1 LGQYI
6 LKKQIEDA
14 LKQLKKNAT
23 GRATGFVIGN
33 TSDFFTD
40 AKFYQIPIR
49 ETDGLIYG
57 GVIIRDVST
66 ARAIAK
72 LVDGEI
78 EYIFVDDEKK
88 IREEYYGRDD
98 VGNIEKAVRPLI
110 NKSKLL
116 TYKGNDLAV
125 DATDALLSALLN
137 ELGNI
142 TVAIIGMGNLGSKI
156 ALRLVERGVHVRA
169 YRRNQEKLQAIVAGI
184 NAVKSPYTHANV
196 RAVVSSEEACKDA
209 DVVIGA
215 CNEKQVITKDI
226 VRFAREHPVLIDAGK
241 GCFSNELAEDTSNL
255 IYRIDVSMLQKY
267 LFVGLIEIQNHFTT
281 PLGRRAIPEF
291 GETLISIGLLGARGE
306 IIVDDIGNPK
316 RFIGI
321 SAGDGTLLPASGSRT
336 KRLSALEEYLA

>member
-1 LGQYI
+1 M
-6 LKKQIEDA
+6 KKQIEDA

-267 LFVGLIEIQNHFTT
+267 LLVF
-281 PLGRRAIPEF
+281 
-291 GETLISIGLLGARGE
+291 
-306 IIVDDIGNPK
+306 
-316 RFIGI
+316 
-321 SAGDGTLLPASGSRT
+321 
-336 KRLSALEEYLA
+336 